1 VLPKLDRKIKGP
13 SEASL
18 FWPVLRFLILA
29 KWRPDV
35 VQAASPAL
43 VEDHVLR
50 HCLPQ
55 FPGDCL
61 SIIAMDAD
69 QAAPEL
75 QGPCSLRTRPKAVS
89 NSSTSPVD
97 REL

>member
-1 VLPKLDRKIKGP
+1 MSVLPKLDRKIKGP

-50 HCLPQ
+50 NCLPQ

-61 SIIAMDAD
+61 SIIAMDA
-69 QAAPEL
+69 E
-75 QGPCSLRTRPKAVS
+75 
-89 NSSTSPVD
+89 NSSGRSPI
-97 REL
+97 